1 MILGSLTF
9 YYGLQVSLKV
19 TWAFQHLAAGLV
31 LSAVVV
37 EMIPIIMKAPND
49 IPNTLAI
56 LVGFCAGIG
65 ILLGLGALPHS
76 HSAHMNV
83 TDEGELS
90 NEDSL
95 EEADVWYTPPQC
107 S

>member
-37 EMIPIIMKAPND
+37 EMIPIIMKAR
-49 IPNTLAI
+49 TTSRTRWRSLWAS
-56 LVGFCAGIG
+56 VRGSGSS
-65 ILLGLGALPHS
+65 LG
-76 HSAHMNV
+76 
-83 TDEGELS
+83 
-90 NEDSL
+90 
-95 EEADVWYTPPQC
+95 
-107 S
+107 